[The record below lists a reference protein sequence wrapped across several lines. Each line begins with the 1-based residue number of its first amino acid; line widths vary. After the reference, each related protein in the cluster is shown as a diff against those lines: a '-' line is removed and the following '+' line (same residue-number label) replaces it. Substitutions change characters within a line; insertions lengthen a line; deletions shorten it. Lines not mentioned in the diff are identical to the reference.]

1 MEASSGWFK
10 NHTDYLGGRN
20 RRGGE
25 IIEYVSTLYSVN
37 PRLLLAI
44 LEYQTGAVSEEEP
57 RVDISRYPLGHED
70 MYHLGVGRQLYFA
83 ANLLNNGFYGWRTGE
98 LKEFDHLDGR
108 LERPDPWQNAATV
121 AIQSYFSKIL
131 DGDQYALAIS
141 SEGLEKTYRSLF
153 GSDYVNDSDPI
164 PGSLQQPELRLPFL
178 PGKVW
183 AYTGGPHTAWGEGF
197 PLAAIDFAP
206 PMVIGGCAPTEEV
219 TTAVADG
226 VVVRANSAIVTLD
239 LDGDGDE
246 RTGWVIF
253 YLHVDDILVNPGSV
267 LKAGDPI
274 GKPSCEGGSAT
285 GTHVHLAR
293 KYNGEWVPASGPL
306 AFNLEGWIAWQGSEP
321 YQGTLTRFGQTIRA
335 SVSSD
340 QSTRIQ
346 SDAR

>member
-1 MEASSGWFK
+1 
-10 NHTDYLGGRN
+10 
-20 RRGGE
+20 
-25 IIEYVSTLYSVN
+25 
-37 PRLLLAI
+37 
-44 LEYQTGAVSEEEP
+44 
-57 RVDISRYPLGHED
+57 
-70 MYHLGVGRQLYFA
+70 
-83 ANLLNNGFYGWRTGE
+83 
-98 LKEFDHLDGR
+98 
-108 LERPDPWQNAATV
+108 
-121 AIQSYFSKIL
+121 
-131 DGDQYALAIS
+131 
-141 SEGLEKTYRSLF
+141 
-153 GSDYVNDSDPI
+153 
-164 PGSLQQPELRLPFL
+164 
-178 PGKVW
+178 
-183 AYTGGPHTAWGEGF
+183 
-197 PLAAIDFAP
+197 
-206 PMVIGGCAPTEEV
+206 MVIGGCAPTEEV

-226 VVVRANSAIVTLD
+226 VVVLANSAIVTLD